1 MIQEGTGRVRANIPA
16 QPPRRPLDEFFD
28 LKTVNP
34 IRTQDVYANGSVLI
48 HTEVEGTGSFAEDSD
63 TVQYKHETRFD
74 NGQLV
79 DLNEKRKVADN
90 FMMDDER
97 SFPYIRACFKLMQRG

>member
-1 MIQEGTGRVRANIPA
+1 MPQG
-16 QPPRRPLDEFFD
+16 PRRPLDEFFD
-28 LKTVNP
+28 LAEIKPV
-34 IRTQDVYANGSVLI
+34 RTQDIYGDGSVLI
-48 HTEVEGTGSFAEDSD
+48 MTEVEGKGSFAEETD

-97 SFPYIRACFKLMQRG
+97 SFQYLQECFKTM